1 MQVFGESC
9 IYWLFPVKGYGPKG
23 NGTSWAKSIGDNGNY
38 LTIEYETAP
47 INGRAQ

>member
-1 MQVFGESC
+1 VQVFGESC

>member
-9 IYWLFPVKGYGPKG
+9 IYWLFPVNGYGPKG
-23 NGTSWAKSIGDNGNY
+23 NGTSWAKSISDNGNY

>member
-1 MQVFGESC
+1 MFGESC